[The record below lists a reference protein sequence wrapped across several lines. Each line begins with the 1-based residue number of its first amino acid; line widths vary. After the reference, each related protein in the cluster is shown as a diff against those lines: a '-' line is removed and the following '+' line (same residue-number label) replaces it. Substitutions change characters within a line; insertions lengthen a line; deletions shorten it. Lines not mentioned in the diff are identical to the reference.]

1 MPSTAHLSDSSQQV
15 TIRRDRT
22 SLLAALAL
30 IDRDGWDGVVATA
43 LLSFVRDDLVRPL
56 VLDIGLRGGAAN
68 QAEATG
74 WATAWEVLADP
85 ALRHAQSPWGVVWTA
100 VRRAVL
106 AEQVAATYGVL
117 PRKGWRL
124 ARAGGADGRFRP
136 PASLAELI
144 ELGWEPADPPSPQCR
159 VLGPILTAAT
169 QAMTEVGWD
178 QADAE
183 RLVRTIAETITRAD
197 VRSSQVTGWRRVL
210 EQVDLPAWRVRR
222 VTVLLVGVPG
232 WPGLVERIRT
242 EGHEVLQT
250 PEFRAALR
258 STVHVSHRS
267 PALAAR
273 RRAAAA

>member
-1 MPSTAHLSDSSQQV
+1 MPSPAQLSDASQPV
-15 TIRRDRT
+15 TIRRDGT

-30 IDRDGWDGVVATA
+30 VDEGGWDGVVATA

-56 VLDIGLRGGAAN
+56 VLDIGLRGGAAS

-85 ALRHAQSPWGVVWTA
+85 AVRQAQSPWGVVWTA

-106 AEQVAATYGVL
+106 AEQIAATYGVL

-124 ARAGGADGRFRP
+124 ARAGDADGRFRP
-136 PASLAELI
+136 PVSLAELI
-144 ELGWEPADPPSPQCR
+144 ELGWEPTDPPTPQCT
-159 VLGPILTAAT
+159 VLGPILTSAVE
-169 QAMTEVGWD
+169 AMTEVGWD

-197 VRSSQVTGWRRVL
+197 VRSHQLTGWRRVL

-242 EGHEVLQT
+242 EGDEVLQT
-250 PEFRAALR
+250 PEFQAALR

-273 RRAAAA
+273 RRAAA